1 MRYLDNGQLKIMLL
15 MKIVLLKFVLINVF
29 NIADALQFIA
39 KPFSG
44 GLRNVNKDDNIT
56 ISCLT
61 DDSSASVTLLV
72 GKQTIQEK
80 FINRHFK
87 IDGQVFQLYGI
98 ISSDWSTYQCV
109 ARAEDKVLV
118 LELGAL
124 IVNPAPC
131 YILPDLQRFGKTM
144 NYNVELEYELFDEI
158 VIVCSTPGASGDKNI
173 LTWVN
178 NISSG
183 LKQTVLRDDSFQT
196 TPIDR
201 LQLKISNASITD
213 EGEYICKR
221 SYCNMTS
228 SRSIKLKYK
237 KPYKPIISVSYSGK
251 PQKSKSIKIQ
261 CLVDSSPLSTIEW
274 YSGDSLLLVCKSSKK
289 PYTNL
294 QIPCEYTIQNFDSDS
309 NFTCIAKNAA
319 GNSSQSLTIYVL
331 VPPHIYPS
339 KAESQRFECTVTQGN
354 PLPFIY
360 WERKVISCK
369 NSCESQWVNISSENV
384 KVVPPTYEPSFHS
397 ALIFQSSFKEMG
409 PMRCHAYNSEGNSS
423 AVISFHPEKES
434 FSTIGIICGFLVII
448 FIFLIIIFLYKRYTN
463 KKFALFMEPNP
474 KFKFDPY
481 RTLFEQSI
489 ELPYDLSWEFPRH
502 RLDFV
507 RVIGSGAFGQVWF
520 AHARGILALC
530 PRDKSA
536 SAARQRAKLYFN
548 TKVPKSLTKLFSN
561 GSMCDHD
568 TFVAVKTLKSSPS
581 NVEYRDLASEIKVL
595 IHLGEHPNIVN
606 LLGSCTKDGRLCAIM
621 EYCPHG
627 NLVGFLRPRR
637 HVFSLQWEKQA
648 LNYDEDFCWLDA
660 ATAAF
665 QIASGMLFLSEKK
678 LVHRDLAARNVLVG
692 PDYVMKLADFGL
704 ARDIYLSGVYIK
716 ESSGIL
722 PVKWMA
728 PESLFDKIYSIKSD
742 VWSFGIVLWEICTM
756 GGSPYPGLPTEDLF
770 EYLTAGKRMS
780 QPVTC
785 PDELYEIMVQCW
797 QERSEERPWFHE
809 IVSQLQRIIEFK
821 NGLSNN
827 LAAFDRIQSV
837 SDETDYLVPLSP
849 LKKKKSTDVI
859 FVKKE
864 SLKTKIDC
872 VFNFPPIE
880 DNNDKNGNSC
890 NKEQLAPVNE
900 VGYIGLRMESAVSE
914 NV

>member
-1 MRYLDNGQLKIMLL
+1 MLF
-15 MKIVLLKFVLINVF
+15 MKIILLNFVLLNVS

-44 GLRNVNKDDNIT
+44 GTWHVNKDDNIT

-61 DDSSASVTLLV
+61 DDSSANVTLLV
-72 GKQTIQEK
+72 GEKTIQDQ
-80 FINRHFK
+80 FIKRKGLLK
-87 IDGQVFQLYGI
+87 IDGQIFKLHLI
-98 ISSDWSTYQCV
+98 TSSDWNTYQCM
-109 ARAEDKVLV
+109 ARAEDKNLV
-118 LELGAL
+118 LKLGTL

-131 YILPDLQRFGKTM
+131 NKAPDLQRFGKTL
-144 NYNVELEYELFDEI
+144 NYSVDLEYELFDEI
-158 VIVCSTPGASGDKNI
+158 IIVCSTPGIDGIKNI

-178 NISSG
+178 KNISSD
-183 LKQTVLRDDSFQT
+183 LKQTVLPDERDQVT
-196 TPIDR
+196 YIDR
-201 LQLKISNASITD
+201 LQLKISYANLMN

-221 SYCNMTS
+221 SLCNITS
-228 SRSIKLKYK
+228 SRSIKLKFK
-237 KPYKPIISVSYSGK
+237 NPYKPIISVSYSGK
-251 PQKSKSIKIQ
+251 PQKGRSIKIK
-261 CLVDSSPLSTIEW
+261 CLVDSSPSSTIEW

-289 PYTNL
+289 PYTDL
-294 QIPCEYTIQNFDSDS
+294 QIPCEYTIQDFNSNT

-319 GNSSQSLTIYVL
+319 GNSSQSLIIYVL
-331 VPPHIYPS
+331 VPPLISPS

-360 WERKVISCK
+360 WEQKVISCK
-369 NSCESQWVNISSENV
+369 NCESQWVNFSSENV
-384 KVVPPTYEPSFHS
+384 KVVPPTYEPSSQS
-397 ALIFQSSFKEMG
+397 ALIFENSSKDFG
-409 PMRCHAYNSEGNSS
+409 SIRCHAYNSEGNSS
-423 AVISFHPEKES
+423 AVISLNYSAGKDTK

-448 FIFLIIIFLYKRYTN
+448 FIFLIIIYFYKRYTN

-474 KFKFDPY
+474 KFKLDPS
-481 RTLFEQSI
+481 RTIFEQSI

-548 TKVPKSLTKLFSN
+548 TKVPKSLTKLFTN

-568 TFVAVKTLKSSPS
+568 TFVAVKTLKSSAS
-581 NVEYRDLASEIKVL
+581 DVEYRDLSSEIKVL

-692 PDYVMKLADFGL
+692 PDYIMKLADFGL

-716 ESSGIL
+716 ESCGIL

-728 PESLFDKIYSIKSD
+728 PESLFDKVYTIKSD

-770 EYLTAGKRMS
+770 EYLTAGKRMC

-785 PDELYEIMVQCW
+785 PDELYEIMLQCW
-797 QERSEERPWFHE
+797 QERPEERPWFHE
-809 IVSQLQRIIEFK
+809 IVSQLQRIIESK
-821 NGLSNN
+821 NEPPNN
-827 LAAFDRIQSV
+827 LSAFDRIQSV
-837 SDETDYLVPLSP
+837 SDETDCLVPLSP

-859 FVKKE
+859 FTKKD

-880 DNNDKNGNSC
+880 DNSDKNGNSV
-890 NKEQLAPVNE
+890 NKEQLNTTNE
-900 VGYIGLRMESAVSE
+900 TGYIGLRIESAVSE